1 MRPDSDV
8 LHKSFTYLYHALI
21 IGRSFPGQRSQEATK
36 PGFSFCCCFFC
47 IIVYFVMGAC
57 LILWC

>member
-8 LHKSFTYLYHALI
+8 LHKSFTYLYAALI

-36 PGFSFCCCFFC
+36 PGS
-47 IIVYFVMGAC
+47 VSYTH
-57 LILWC
+57 LTLPTILRV